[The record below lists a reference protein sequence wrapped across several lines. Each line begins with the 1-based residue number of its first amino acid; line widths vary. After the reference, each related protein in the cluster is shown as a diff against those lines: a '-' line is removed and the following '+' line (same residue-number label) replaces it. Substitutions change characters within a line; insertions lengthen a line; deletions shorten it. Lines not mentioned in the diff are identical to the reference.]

1 MTKSHTDI
9 IVAARGWSY
18 PAWRQSFYP
27 DDLPEDWLLAYYS
40 NEFRA
45 VVVPAAE
52 FADVDTLEVERWME
66 DVVEDFEFYL
76 EVTDLFVD
84 WAKFTQAARLLGS
97 HLKGILLRPLSVDD
111 DLALIAPSLDAA
123 TALAPVCV
131 LLPGGVTISNNGKA
145 LLAQHG
151 VELCWNTHEGK
162 PDWQGG
168 GFVVARVVGNNH
180 YTPREWR
187 ETIEA
192 CLRCGNK
199 SGDRRK
205 VLLMV
210 EHESP
215 EPDALRA
222 AMMIGDMLVI
232 PDI

>member
-9 IVAARGWSY
+9 IVAARGWSH
-18 PAWRQSFYP
+18 PAWGETFYP
-27 DDLPEDWLLAYYS
+27 VDLPEDWQLAYYS

-52 FADVDTLEVERWME
+52 FVSVDPLEVERWVE
-66 DVVEDFEFYL
+66 DVAEGFEFYL
-76 EVTDLFVD
+76 EVTDLFID
-84 WAKFTQAARLLGS
+84 WTKFAQAAKLLGV
-97 HLKGILLRPLSVDD
+97 HLKGILLRPLTVDE
-111 DLALIAPSLDAA
+111 DLAMIAPSLDAA

-131 LLPGGVTISNNGKA
+131 LLSDSMTISNNGRD
-145 LLAQHG
+145 LLIQHG
-151 VELCWNTHEGK
+151 VELCWDTHEGK
-162 PDWQGG
+162 PGWRGG
-168 GFVVARVVGNNH
+168 GFVVARVTGNNH
-180 YTPREWR
+180 YTPKEWR

-192 CLRCGNK
+192 CLRCDNE
-199 SGDRRK
+199 SSDRRK

-215 EPDALRA
+215 EPDSLRA